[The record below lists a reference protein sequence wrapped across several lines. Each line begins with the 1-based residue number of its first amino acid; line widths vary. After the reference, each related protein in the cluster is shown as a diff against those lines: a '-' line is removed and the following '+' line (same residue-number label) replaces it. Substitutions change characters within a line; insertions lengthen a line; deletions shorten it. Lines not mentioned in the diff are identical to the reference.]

1 MTAAS
6 LLYVLHALSWAV
18 ICGCCTCSSIKID
31 RGLHSMCLCGFIILV
46 HAATFLFFLTKKRFK
61 KKAVVAN
68 EEKDLSQA
76 LAAEHT
82 FPI

>member
-1 MTAAS
+1 
-6 LLYVLHALSWAV
+6 
-18 ICGCCTCSSIKID
+18 
-31 RGLHSMCLCGFIILV
+31 MCLCGFIILV